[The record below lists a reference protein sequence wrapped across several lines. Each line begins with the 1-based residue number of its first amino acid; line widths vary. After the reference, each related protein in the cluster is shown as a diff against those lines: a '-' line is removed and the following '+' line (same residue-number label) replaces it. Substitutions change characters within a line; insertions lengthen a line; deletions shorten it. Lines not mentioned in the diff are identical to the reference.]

1 MIHSIKTELWKAFH
15 NRSFYWALLIGVLV
29 SLINIVE
36 NIFLVNEYSSLMINS
51 SNISKS
57 YQGFS
62 LFVNWIAI
70 NLSSVGSRIFYLIWP
85 ILAAMPYGCSYYQD
99 RKTGLYDHLI
109 SRTDSFTYFI
119 SKYAAVF
126 LSGGTVIATP
136 VLLNLLL
143 NAMVCPYYL
152 PKVISSLVMVFDGN
166 FLSELFYTMPWIYA
180 LIWCIV
186 DFVWGGVTACICFIA
201 GTKPHLQVL
210 VTITPFV
217 IYTLIDYL
225 YTIFLNIGHF
235 NIEMSP
241 LKLVAAASANHNP
254 EWLVISE
261 LSIILI
267 VTFTIG
273 YRQVR
278 KNELV

>member
-1 MIHSIKTELWKAFH
+1 
-15 NRSFYWALLIGVLV
+15 
-29 SLINIVE
+29 
-36 NIFLVNEYSSLMINS
+36 MINS
-51 SNISKS
+51 SYISKS

-70 NLSSVGSRIFYLIWP
+70 NLSSVGSRVFYLIWP
-85 ILAAMPYGCSYYQD
+85 ILAAMPYGWSYYQD
-99 RKTGLYDHLI
+99 RKTGIYDHLI
-109 SRTDSFTYFI
+109 SRTGSFTYFT

-126 LSGGTVIATP
+126 LSGGTVIAMP
-136 VLLNLLL
+136 VLLNLLI

-166 FLSELFYTMPWIYA
+166 FLSELFYTIPWIYA
-180 LIWCIV
+180 LIWCTV
-186 DFVWGGVTACICFIA
+186 DFVWGGVTACICFIV
-201 GTKPHLQVL
+201 GTKPRLQVL

-217 IYTLIDYL
+217 IYALIDYL
-225 YTIFLNIGHF
+225 YTILLNIVRF

-241 LKLVAAASANHNP
+241 LKLAAAASANHNP